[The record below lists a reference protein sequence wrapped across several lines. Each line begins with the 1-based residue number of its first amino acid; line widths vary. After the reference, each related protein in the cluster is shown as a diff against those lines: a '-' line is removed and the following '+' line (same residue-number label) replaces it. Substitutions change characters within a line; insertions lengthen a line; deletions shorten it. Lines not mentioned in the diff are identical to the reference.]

1 MRSARKNQLDTVPL
15 ETRETHMSTLLRSS
29 LFLACAIGAM
39 TFACNNTSESAKDEG
54 DTADN
59 AATGT
64 VDGTPHSMMGGH
76 NMTLFGDANKLYLSH
91 IPLYQNPHGKQVIV
105 EVAITSGVPATGL
118 AQFNTNNF
126 TVAPKAA
133 MSLYDFASGTIPA
146 LTGTIYFGN
155 LESGG
160 RPVYR
165 DVQFAVKKVVFQKT
179 LSSATPANEKLQYVA
194 MGTPDNAYLV
204 HVIDKAPSYDQVVSV
219 KLPANSSLTA
229 EMLDQG
235 TLVTV
240 NGGVN
245 GIRTRLSANLTV
257 QAEPQITVTPAPA
270 AGTATETPNWRR
282 NAGADTNGPDII
294 IVPPSNS
301 VTVLKELGCLPGPD
315 FYGACPAVS
324 VTH

>member
-1 MRSARKNQLDTVPL
+1 
-15 ETRETHMSTLLRSS
+15 MSTFLRSS
-29 LFLACAIGAM
+29 LFLACAMSAM
-39 TFACNNTSESAKDEG
+39 TFACNDSTESASKDDGES
-54 DTADN
+54 AEN

-64 VDGTPHSMMGGH
+64 VDGTPGSMVGGH

-105 EVAITSGVPATGL
+105 EVGITAGVPVDGL

-126 TVAPKAA
+126 TVAPSAS
-133 MSLYDFASGTIPA
+133 MSLYDFAAGNITALKGTIF
-146 LTGTIYFGN
+146 FGN

-165 DVQFAVKKVVFQKT
+165 NVQFAVKKVIFQKT
-179 LSSATPANEKLQYVA
+179 LSSTTPASSALQYIA
-194 MGTPDNAYLV
+194 MGTPENAYLV
-204 HVIDKAPSYDQVVSV
+204 HVIDKAPSFDQVVSV

-229 EMLDQG
+229 EALDKG

-257 QAEPQITVTPAPA
+257 QAQPEIVVAPA
-270 AGTATETPNWRR
+270 SAPTQKAEGTLLEGNPIWRKT
-282 NAGADTNGPDII
+282 GGVDTSGPDVVFI
-294 IVPPSNS
+294 PPSNN

-315 FYGACPAVS
+315 FYGQCPAVS